1 MTRAAAILGGALL
14 LIWPAFLN
22 GYPLL
27 FSDSAA
33 FLAQT
38 VEPLMIWDKP
48 WIYGP
53 FAFLGHWH
61 LTLWGT
67 VLAQGILVSHTV
79 WLLARAAG
87 WAAPLRHL
95 LLCAF
100 LALFTTA
107 PWSAAMVMPDILVPV
122 ALLSAAL
129 LGWNWE
135 GLGRGERL
143 WLALLGSVAAAAHLS
158 NIPMLLAVLALA
170 LLLREWRAL
179 LRAAIPLSGAVLLLL
194 ATNAVG
200 HGRFALS
207 PHGSTFLLA
216 RLVADGPA
224 ARTVE
229 ALCPAR
235 GWYLCAFAGALPA
248 NSDLFLW
255 SGHSPVNRGPD
266 GQPRFLGGVLLSDE
280 AREIVRETI
289 RREPLTLAW
298 QALANGLRQLGLM
311 RIGDTLGAA
320 DVGEGVRPRL
330 VQGFP
335 PSELRAYEA
344 AAQQR
349 DLLLEEANAIA
360 WLHPWLVALAAPFA
374 ALSALRA
381 WCDGRRREAG
391 LILAVLAGVIGNGFA
406 TGALSMPHHRYG
418 ARVAWLVPLLA
429 LLWAPWLRA
438 AARSR

>member
-1 MTRAAAILGGALL
+1 MTQAAAILGGAVLL
-14 LIWPAFLN
+14 VWPAFLN

-53 FAFLGHWH
+53 FALLGHWH
-61 LTLWGT
+61 VSLWGT
-67 VLAQGILVSHTV
+67 VLLQGLIVSHLV

-87 WAAPLRHL
+87 QAAPLRHL
-95 LLCAF
+95 ALCTALAF
-100 LALFTTA
+100 FTTA
-107 PWSAAMVMPDILVPV
+107 PWSAAMIMPDILVPV
-122 ALLSAAL
+122 ALLCAVL
-129 LGWNWE
+129 LGWHWE
-135 GLGRGERL
+135 GLRQGERA
-143 WLALLGSVAAAAHLS
+143 WLTLLGSVAAAAHLS
-158 NIPMLLAVLALA
+158 NIPMLLVILALA
-170 LLLREWRAL
+170 VLLREWRAL
-179 LRAAIPLSGAVLLLL
+179 LRAAMPLAGAVLLLL
-194 ATNAVG
+194 ATNLVG
-200 HGRFALS
+200 HGRLSLS

-235 GWYLCAFAGALPA
+235 GWYLCAFAGTLPT

-255 SGHSPVNRGPD
+255 SGDSPVNRGPD
-266 GQPRFLGGVLLSDE
+266 GEPRFLGGALLSDE
-280 AREIVRETI
+280 AREIVHETI

-298 QALANGLRQLGLM
+298 QALGNGLRQLGLM
-311 RIGDTLGAA
+311 RIGDTLARS
-320 DVGEGVRPRL
+320 DVGEGVMPRL

-335 PSELRAYEA
+335 PAELRAYEA

-349 DLLLEEANAIA
+349 DLLLDKALIIA
-360 WLHPWLVALAAPFA
+360 WLHPSLVALAAPFVT
-374 ALSALRA
+374 LWALRA
-381 WCDGRRREAG
+381 WRTERRREAG
-391 LILAVLAGVIGNGFA
+391 LILAVLAGVVGNAFA

-429 LLWAPWLRA
+429 VLWAPRLRG